1 MTRKTL
7 PRLILAL
14 ILLSLSLSCAGVQK
28 NYPEKRYF
36 VLDASRT
43 AEPST
48 DRSEAVLRI
57 RGFRISPRYEG
68 RSLVYRTARLTF
80 ESDFYNQFFISP
92 AQMIAEETRQWLA
105 EAKLFSHVLDA
116 PSQAL
121 PDLILEGSVTAL
133 YGDYSRANEPEAV
146 MEIQFF
152 LIQEAS
158 APGRIVFQKN
168 YRRQIPLNGPSPQDL
183 VRGWNQA
190 LEQILTA
197 LEKDLQ
203 EKL

>member
-7 PRLILAL
+7 PRFILAL
-14 ILLSLSLSCAGVQK
+14 AVLSLSLSCAGVQK

-36 VLDASRT
+36 VLNASRT
-43 AEPST
+43 AEPSA
-48 DRSEAVLRI
+48 DRGEAVLRI

-68 RSLVYRTARLTF
+68 RGLVYRTARLTF

-92 AQMIAEETRQWLA
+92 AQMIAEETSRWLA
-105 EAKLFSHVLDA
+105 EAKLFHHVLDA

-121 PDLILEGSVTAL
+121 PDLVLEGAVTAV
-133 YGDYSRANEPEAV
+133 YGDYSRAGEPKAV

-158 APGRIVFQKN
+158 PPGRIVLQKN
-168 YRRQIPLNGPSPQDL
+168 YRREIPLNGSSPQDL
-183 VRGWNQA
+183 VQGWDQA
-190 LEQILTA
+190 LEQILAA
-197 LEKDLQ
+197 LEKDLK